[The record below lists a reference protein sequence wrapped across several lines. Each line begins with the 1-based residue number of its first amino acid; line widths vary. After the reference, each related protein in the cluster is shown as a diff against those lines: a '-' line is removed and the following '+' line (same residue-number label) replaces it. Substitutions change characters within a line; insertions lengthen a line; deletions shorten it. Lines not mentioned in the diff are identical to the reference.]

1 MEFSSLCRGIFAHYI
16 PVELDRIVD
25 DGRELAD
32 HQVQV
37 RYSLDLRLSGV
48 PQGYLQNAF
57 RDSKFMH
64 ASFICPGKCPA
75 DNIWTYFTA

>member
-1 MEFSSLCRGIFAHYI
+1 MEFSSLCWRIFADYI

-37 RYSLDLRLSGV
+37 RYPLDLRLSGV

-64 ASFICPGKCPA
+64 ASFNNPGNFPV
-75 DNIWTYFTA
+75 DIIWTYFTA